1 MKKEKTVST
10 SSAETTFLGDGI
22 GYTRS
27 KSGGVA
33 MFTIDGLSDDEQ
45 ERLDTYRR
53 LYKPYTGENVCVT
66 VGEYHIPIW
75 GELHNLYPQEVDALI
90 RENKLLPGILRK
102 QEDFLYGH
110 GPYLYQEHIVD
121 GNTVR
126 IIKK

>member
-53 LYKPYTGENVCVT
+53 P
-66 VGEYHIPIW
+66 
-75 GELHNLYPQEVDALI
+75 
-90 RENKLLPGILRK
+90 LR
-102 QEDFLYGH
+102 
-110 GPYLYQEHIVD
+110 D
-121 GNTVR
+121 G
-126 IIKK
+126 